1 MAVSWLETELIW
13 VSAKAFLIAL
23 VLTPILR
30 DISRTYNIVDLPNLR
45 KVHAYPIPRIGGIPI
60 AIAYGLALVS
70 FTDAGGT
77 LGVPTWKLLPGA
89 ALVFLTGLLDDFFDL
104 RPAYKLIGQTAA
116 ALVVFWGGLRVDN
129 LAQSPLPL
137 WLNLPLT
144 VFWLL
149 VTTNALNLID
159 GLDGLCAGIG
169 LVATMTMFG
178 AALTAGNVALA
189 HATLP
194 LAGALLGFLC
204 YNVNPATV
212 FLGDSGAMLIG
223 FLLGCYGMIWT
234 QKTATLLSLVVPLLA
249 LSVPLLD
256 ASLAIVRRFL
266 RNQSVFK
273 ADRRHIHHRLLEQ
286 GLTPRKAVMVLYL
299 FAAAVAAVAV
309 LLSTPLVKSYQNF
322 VMLAILGVLLL
333 AVRRL
338 RYQEFQVAGRM
349 LLAGEFQ
356 RRLRDRLRLEKLAAE
371 FEESANVDDWWA
383 ALAEFAAESRWVR
396 CVWIGGPGEM
406 QEWVSSPKQSLW
418 TLSVPLGDAGT
429 IRIEGPS
436 EPGDGAIDLP
446 ALAEMLRVSVAK
458 RRASWDRLASAEFT

>member
-1 MAVSWLETELIW
+1 MAASWLEGELLW
-13 VSAKAFLIAL
+13 VSIKAFLIAL

-30 DISRTYNIVDLPNLR
+30 DISRIYNIVDRPGVR
-45 KVHAYPIPRIGGIPI
+45 KVHAHPIPRIGGIPI
-60 AIAYGLALVS
+60 AIAYSLSLVS
-70 FTDAGGT
+70 FTNSGET

-89 ALVFLTGLLDDFFDL
+89 ALIFLTGLLDDFLDL

-129 LAQSPLPL
+129 LAQNPLPL

-149 VTTNALNLID
+149 LATNALNLID

-169 LVATMTMFG
+169 LVATMTLFG
-178 AALTAGNVALA
+178 AALLRDNAPLA

-256 ASLAIVRRFL
+256 VSLAVLRRFL
-266 RNQSVFK
+266 RKQSVFS
-273 ADRRHIHHRLLEQ
+273 ADRGHIHHRLLDQ

-299 FAAAVAAVAV
+299 FAAAVAAVAI
-309 LLSTPLVKSYQNF
+309 LLTTPLVKSYQNF
-322 VMLAILGVLLL
+322 VMLAILGVVLV

-338 RYQEFQVAGRM
+338 RYSEFQMAGRM

-356 RRLRDRLRLEKLAAE
+356 RRLRDRLSLERLAAKLD
-371 FEESANVDDWWA
+371 ESASAEEWWTA
-383 ALAEFAAESRWVR
+383 FAEFARESRWVR
-396 CVWIGGPGEM
+396 CIWIGGPGDI
-406 QEWVSSPKQSLW
+406 QEWVSSAKQPLW
-418 TLSVPLGDAGT
+418 TLSIPLSDSGT

-436 EPGDGAIDLP
+436 EPSDGAIDLP
-446 ALAEMLRVSVAK
+446 SLAEVLRLSLAK
-458 RRASWDRLASAEFT
+458 RRTTWERLAMR

>member
-1 MAVSWLETELIW
+1 
-13 VSAKAFLIAL
+13 
-23 VLTPILR
+23 
-30 DISRTYNIVDLPNLR
+30 
-45 KVHAYPIPRIGGIPI
+45 VHAHPIPRIGGIPI
-60 AIAYGLALVS
+60 AIAYTLSLVS
-70 FTDAGGT
+70 FTTLSGT

-89 ALVFLTGLLDDFFDL
+89 ALVFLTGLVDDFFDL
-104 RPAYKLIGQTAA
+104 RPAYKLAGQTAA
-116 ALVVFWGGLRVDN
+116 ALVAFWGGLRVDN
-129 LAQSPLPL
+129 LAQHPLPL

-149 VTTNALNLID
+149 LATNALNLID

-169 LVATMTMFG
+169 LVATMTLFG
-178 AALTAGNVALA
+178 AAMLGGNQPLA

-256 ASLAIVRRFL
+256 VSLAILRRFL

-286 GLTPRKAVMVLYL
+286 GMTPRKAVMVLYL
-299 FAAAVAAVAV
+299 FAAAVAAVAI
-309 LLSTPLVKSYQNF
+309 LLSTQLVKSYQNF
-322 VMLAILGVLLL
+322 LMLAILGVVLL

-338 RYQEFQVAGRM
+338 RYQEFQMAGRM

-356 RRLRDRLRLEKLAAE
+356 RRLRDRLGLEKLATQL
-371 FEESANVDDWWA
+371 EESANADDWWA
-383 ALAEFAAESRWVR
+383 ALAEFASESRWVR
-396 CVWIGGPGEM
+396 CIWIGGPGEM
-406 QEWVSSPKQSLW
+406 QEWVSSSKQPLW
-418 TLSVPLGDAGT
+418 TLSIPLGESGT
-429 IRIEGPS
+429 IRVEGPS
-436 EPGDGAIDLP
+436 EPGDGAIDLQS
-446 ALAEMLRVSVAK
+446 LAEVLRLSVAK
-458 RRASWDRLASAEFT
+458 RRSLWERLAMR

>member
-1 MAVSWLETELIW
+1 MGVSWLEGELLWASI
-13 VSAKAFLIAL
+13 KAFLIAL

-30 DISRTYNIVDLPNLR
+30 DISRIYNIVDRPGQR
-45 KVHAYPIPRIGGIPI
+45 KVHAHPTPRIGGIPI
-60 AIAYGLALVS
+60 AIAYTLSLVS
-70 FTDAGGT
+70 FTTSSGT

-104 RPAYKLIGQTAA
+104 RPAYKLAGQTAA

-149 VTTNALNLID
+149 LATNALNLID

-169 LVATMTMFG
+169 LVATLTLFG
-178 AALTAGNVALA
+178 AAMLRENAPLA

-256 ASLAIVRRFL
+256 VSLAILRRFL

-299 FAAAVAAVAV
+299 FAAAVAAVAI

-322 VMLAILGVLLL
+322 VMLAILGVVLL

-338 RYQEFQVAGRM
+338 RYQEFQLAGRM

-356 RRLRDRLRLEKLAAE
+356 RRLRDRLGLERLAAKL
-371 FEESANVDDWWA
+371 EESANADDWWA
-383 ALAEFAAESRWVR
+383 ALAEFAGESRWVR
-396 CVWIGGPGEM
+396 CIWIGGPGEM
-406 QEWVSSPKQSLW
+406 QEWVSSAQQPLW
-418 TLSVPLGDAGT
+418 TLSIPLGEAGT

-446 ALAEMLRVSVAK
+446 SLADVLRLSVAK
-458 RRASWDRLASAEFT
+458 RRSLWERLAMR

>member
-1 MAVSWLETELIW
+1 MGSWLEGELLW
-13 VSAKAFLIAL
+13 VSVKAFLIAL

-30 DISRTYNIVDLPNLR
+30 DISRIYNIVDHPSQR
-45 KVHAYPIPRIGGIPI
+45 KVHAHPIPRIGGIPI
-60 AIAYGLALVS
+60 AIAYTLSLVS
-70 FTDAGGT
+70 FTTSGET

-89 ALVFLTGLLDDFFDL
+89 ALVFLTGLLDDVFDL
-104 RPAYKLIGQTAA
+104 RPAYKLMGQTAA

-129 LAQSPLPL
+129 FAHTTLPL
-137 WLNLPLT
+137 WLNLPIT

-149 VTTNALNLID
+149 LATNALNLID

-169 LVATMTMFG
+169 LVATMTLFG
-178 AALTAGNVALA
+178 AALIADNPPLA

-223 FLLGCYGMIWT
+223 FLLGCYGMIFT

-256 ASLAIVRRFL
+256 VSLAILRRFL
-266 RNQSVFK
+266 RNQPVFS

-286 GLTPRKAVMVLYL
+286 GLTPRKAVMVMYL
-299 FAAAVAAVAV
+299 FAAAVAAVAI

-322 VMLAILGVLLL
+322 VMLAILGGVLL
-333 AVRRL
+333 AV
-338 RYQEFQVAGRM
+338 
-349 LLAGEFQ
+349 
-356 RRLRDRLRLEKLAAE
+356 RRLRDRLRLEKLATQL
-371 FEESANVDDWWA
+371 EESQNTDDWWA
-383 ALAEFAAESRWVR
+383 AVAEFAAESRWVR
-396 CVWIGGPGEM
+396 CMWIGGPGDL
-406 QEWVSSPKQSLW
+406 QEWVSSSKQPLW
-418 TLSVPLGDAGT
+418 TLSIPLLDSGT

-446 ALAEMLRVSVAK
+446 ALAEVLRLSVAK
-458 RRASWDRLASAEFT
+458 QRASSERLGSVWQ

>member
-1 MAVSWLETELIW
+1 MAGSWLEGELLW

-30 DISRTYNIVDLPNLR
+30 DISRIYNIVDRPSLR
-45 KVHAYPIPRIGGIPI
+45 KVHAHPIPRIGGIPI
-60 AIAYGLALVS
+60 AIAYSLSLVS
-70 FTDAGGT
+70 FATSGGT

-89 ALVFLTGLLDDFFDL
+89 ALVFLTGLLDDFIDL
-104 RPAYKLIGQTAA
+104 RPAYKLAGQTAA

-129 LAQSPLPL
+129 LAQNPLPL

-149 VTTNALNLID
+149 LATNALNLID

-169 LVATMTMFG
+169 LVATMTLFG
-178 AALTAGNVALA
+178 AAMMRDNIPLA

-256 ASLAIVRRFL
+256 VSLAILRRFL

-286 GLTPRKAVMVLYL
+286 GMTPRKAVMVLYL
-299 FAAAVAAVAV
+299 FAAAVAAVAI

-322 VMLAILGVLLL
+322 VMLAILGIVLL

-338 RYQEFQVAGRM
+338 RYQEFQLAGRM

-356 RRLRDRLRLEKLAAE
+356 RRLRDRLRLEKLADQLQEARN
-371 FEESANVDDWWA
+371 ADDWWA
-383 ALAEFAAESRWVR
+383 LLAEFASESSWVR
-396 CVWIGGPGEM
+396 CVWFGGPGEM
-406 QEWVSSPKQSLW
+406 QEWVASSKPPFW
-418 TLSVPLGDAGT
+418 TFSIPLGDAGT
-429 IRIEGPS
+429 IRIEGPGS
-436 EPGDGAIDLP
+436 PEDGAIDLP
-446 ALAEMLRVSVAK
+446 SLAQVLRSSVAN
-458 RRASWDRLASAEFT
+458 RRTSWERLAAQ

>member
-1 MAVSWLETELIW
+1 MGVSWLESELLW
-13 VSAKAFLIAL
+13 ASVKAFLLAL

-30 DISRTYNIVDLPNLR
+30 DISRIYNIVDRPSLR
-45 KVHAYPIPRIGGIPI
+45 KMHAHPIPRIGGIPI
-60 AIAYGLALVS
+60 AIAYALALVS
-70 FTDAGGT
+70 FSNYGST
-77 LGVPTWKLLPGA
+77 LGVPTWKLLPGT
-89 ALVFLTGLLDDFFDL
+89 ALVFLTGLLDDLFDL
-104 RPAYKLIGQTAA
+104 RPAYKLVGQTAA

-169 LVATMTMFG
+169 LVATLTMFG
-178 AALTAGNVALA
+178 SALLAGNTPLA

-286 GLTPRKAVMVLYL
+286 GLTHRKAVMVLYL
-299 FAAAVAAVAV
+299 FAAAVAAVAI

-322 VMLAILGVLLL
+322 VMLAILGVVLL

-338 RYQEFQVAGRM
+338 RYQEFQTAGRM

-356 RRLRDRLRLEKLAAE
+356 RRLRDRLRLEKLTE
-371 FEESANVDDWWA
+371 ELEESASVEDWWA
-383 ALAEFAAESRWVR
+383 ALAEFASESRWVR
-396 CVWIGGPGEM
+396 CIWVGGPGDL
-406 QEWVSSPKQSLW
+406 QEWVSSAKEPLW
-418 TLSVPLGDAGT
+418 TLSVPLGESGA

-436 EPGDGAIDLP
+436 EPSDGTIDLP
-446 ALAEMLRVSVAK
+446 SLAQVLRLSVAK
-458 RRASWDRLASAEFT
+458 QRASWERLALR

>member
-1 MAVSWLETELIW
+1 MGFSWLEGELLW
-13 VSAKAFLIAL
+13 VSIKAFLIAL
-23 VLTPILR
+23 ILTPILR
-30 DISRTYNIVDLPNLR
+30 DISRIFNIVDRPSQR
-45 KVHAYPIPRIGGIPI
+45 KVHVHPIPRIGGIPI
-60 AIAYGLALVS
+60 AIAYSLALVS
-70 FTDAGGT
+70 FTSSGGS

-89 ALVFLTGLLDDFFDL
+89 ALIFLTGLLDDFIDL
-104 RPAYKLIGQTAA
+104 RPTYKLIGQTAA

-129 LAQSPLPL
+129 LAHNPLPL

-149 VTTNALNLID
+149 LATNALNLID

-169 LVATMTMFG
+169 LVATMTLFG
-178 AALTAGNVALA
+178 AAALRGNGPLA
-189 HATLP
+189 NATLP

-234 QKTATLLSLVVPLLA
+234 QKTETLLSLVVPLLA

-256 ASLAIVRRFL
+256 VSLAILRRFL

-299 FAAAVAAVAV
+299 FAAVVAAVAV
-309 LLSTPLVKSYQNF
+309 LLSTAQVKSYQNY
-322 VMLAILGVLLL
+322 VILAILGVVLL

-338 RYQEFQVAGRM
+338 RYQEFQLAGRM
-349 LLAGEFQ
+349 LLTGEFQ
-356 RRLRDRLRLEKLAAE
+356 RRLRDRLGLDRLASKLD
-371 FEESANVDDWWA
+371 ESTNADDWWTA
-383 ALAEFAAESRWVR
+383 FAEFASESRWVR
-396 CVWIGGPGEM
+396 CVWIGGPGDM
-406 QEWVSSPKQSLW
+406 QEWASSAKEPLW
-418 TLSVPLGDAGT
+418 TLSIPLGDSGT

-446 ALAEMLRVSVAK
+446 SLAEVLRLSVAN
-458 RRASWDRLASAEFT
+458 RRALWERMALR